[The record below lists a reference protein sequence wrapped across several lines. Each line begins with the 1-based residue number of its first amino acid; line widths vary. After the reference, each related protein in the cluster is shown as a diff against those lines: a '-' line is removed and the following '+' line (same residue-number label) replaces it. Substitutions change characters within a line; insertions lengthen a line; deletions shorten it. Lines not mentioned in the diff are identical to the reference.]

1 MTAAEDNLDVA
12 HFADFLAGDYAR
24 LRLYM
29 GLSAFNRMAQL
40 CAASV
45 NSPNATARSLSQRLP
60 SFLMVT
66 RPYSKSLELS
76 ELALV
81 EGAFNEAL
89 CAPDAP
95 VLTFAE
101 FSRLNLRDF
110 FLDVHPSVQRLQ
122 LRTNAT
128 SLWAA
133 LTAGELPPPP
143 GLLEAPQ
150 ELLVWRQ
157 GLMPR
162 FRMLGEEEALALDDA
177 ASGKLACG
185 DHLPENFLRGWLE
198 AEVISAVRDLN
209 GAGEK

>member
-12 HFADFLAGDYAR
+12 HFAEFLAGDYAR

-29 GLSAFNRMAQL
+29 GLSAFNRMAHL
-40 CAASV
+40 CAANISF
-45 NSPNATARSLSQRLP
+45 PRTTARSLSQRLP

-66 RPYSKSLELS
+66 RPYSKSFELS

-81 EGAFNEAL
+81 EDAFNAAL
-89 CAPDAP
+89 AAPDAP
-95 VLTFAE
+95 VLIPAE
-101 FSRLNLRDF
+101 FSRRSLRDF

-143 GLLEAPQ
+143 GFLEAPQ

-157 GLMPR
+157 GLTSR
-162 FRMLGEEEALALDDA
+162 FRILGEEEALALDEVA
-177 ASGKLACG
+177 GGKLASI
-185 DHLPENFLRGWLE
+185 DQLPENFLRGWLE